1 VTVSEDDV
9 AGLAMANTPAE
20 IDVLEIIGDT
30 VLLLDG
36 QWRYVYVNRAAERVA
51 GKLREELIGRV
62 IWETYPAL
70 IGSPIGAAYRKA
82 MAERAIVRLEAVGVV
97 SERWY
102 DIHVYPAKDGL
113 LIYGRDVSAR
123 KQVELALQQSEERF
137 RAQYEGMPV
146 PTYTW
151 RRVPGPEGEPT
162 RFTLIAFNAAAESIT
177 RGVVKTLIGVDA
189 KELYRDTPE
198 ILDALRES
206 YERRAVCRRDMAY
219 QMRSTGEVKDMFI
232 TFAFVPPD
240 LVMVH
245 TEDVTDRRRA
255 ERALNE
261 LNATLERRVEEQTS
275 ALLARSHEIEAA
287 EAQLRRSEEHYREL
301 AEHNRR
307 LARELEHRVGNHLA
321 GLVALVREMRQ
332 RGADAEHLAR
342 AMEDRLVALAH
353 VHRLLTVENWGPV
366 QVRTLADSLFQALRP
381 AAPHPCPATVEG
393 PDVAVD
399 SNQATA
405 LAMILTEWFTNSCK
419 YGVHSKLGGHVEVRW
434 ALVGGVSGA
443 SERMPADG
451 PWVRLS
457 WMERGGPPIFN
468 HPSPS
473 LGTELVHGFAA
484 RELRGRS
491 EMTFPRDGAEHWL
504 EFPTAGTMNGTGEE
518 ASSIDRPI

>member
-1 VTVSEDDV
+1 
-9 AGLAMANTPAE
+9 MANTPAE
-20 IDVLEIIGDT
+20 IDALEIIGDT

-36 QWRYVYVNRAAERVA
+36 QWRYVYLNRAAEQVA
-51 GKLREELIGRV
+51 GKSRGELIGRV

-70 IGSPIGAAYRKA
+70 IGSPIEAAYRKA
-82 MAERAIVRLEAVGVV
+82 MAERVAVRLEAIGVV
-97 SERWY
+97 SGRWY

-113 LIYGRDVSAR
+113 LVYGRDVSAR

-137 RAQYEGMPV
+137 RAQYESMPV

-151 RRVPGPEGEPT
+151 RLKPPALGRAGQPPD
-162 RFTLIAFNAAAESIT
+162 FTLIALNAAADAFT
-177 RGVVKTLIGVDA
+177 RGAAKPLLGIDA
-189 KELYRDTPE
+189 TELYHDAPDVLE
-198 ILDALRES
+198 ILRDS
-206 YERRAVCRRDMAY
+206 FERRTVRRHDMAY
-219 QMRSTGEVKDMFI
+219 RLRSTGDVKDMHV

-261 LNATLERRVEEQTS
+261 LNATLELRVADQTS
-275 ALLARSHEIEAA
+275 ALLARSDELEAA
-287 EAQLRRSEEHYREL
+287 QAQLRKSEEHYREL

-342 AMEDRLVALAH
+342 AMEDRLVALTH
-353 VHRLLTVENWGPV
+353 VHRLLTNENWGPV
-366 QVRTLADSLFQALRP
+366 QVRTLFESLFQALRP
-381 AAPHPCPATVEG
+381 AAPHPCPTTIDG
-393 PDVAVD
+393 PAIAVD

-419 YGVHSKLGGHVEVRW
+419 YGVHSKPGGRVDVRW
-434 ALVGGVSGA
+434 ELVELSKASGNG
-443 SERMPADG
+443 R
-451 PWVRLS
+451 WVQLS
-457 WMERGGPPIFN
+457 WTERGGPPITAT
-468 HPSPS
+468 PSPS

-491 EMTFPRDGAEHWL
+491 EMRFPRDGAEHWL
-504 EFPTAGTMNGTGEE
+504 EFPVAGTANGIG
-518 ASSIDRPI
+518 PI

>member
-1 VTVSEDDV
+1 
-9 AGLAMANTPAE
+9 MANTPAE
-20 IDVLEIIGDT
+20 TDVLEIVSDT

-36 QWRYVYVNRAAERVA
+36 RWRYLYLNRAAEEVA
-51 GKLREELIGRV
+51 GKSRDELIGRV
-62 IWETYPAL
+62 IWDTYPAL
-70 IGSPIGAAYRKA
+70 IGTAMETAYRKA
-82 MAERAIVRLEAVGVV
+82 MEQRVVVRLEATGVV
-97 SERWY
+97 TGRWY

-123 KQVELALQQSEERF
+123 KQVELALQRSEERF
-137 RAQYEGMPV
+137 RAQYESMPV

-151 RRVPGPEGEPT
+151 RRVAGAAEGQPD
-162 RFTLIAFNAAAESIT
+162 RFTLIAFNAAAETIT
-177 RGVVKTLIGVDA
+177 RGAVKTLIGVDA
-189 KELYRDTPE
+189 EELHRDTPE
-198 ILDALRES
+198 ILNALRES
-206 YERRAVCRRDMAY
+206 YERRAVCRRDMTY
-219 QMRSTGEVKDMFI
+219 QMRSTGELKDMFI

-261 LNATLERRVEEQTS
+261 LNATLEARVVEQTS
-275 ALLARSHEIEAA
+275 ALRSRSRALEAA

-321 GLVALVREMRQ
+321 GLIALVREMRQ

-353 VHRLLTVENWGPV
+353 VHRLLTVEGWGSV
-366 QVRTLADSLFQALRP
+366 QVRTLTESLFQALRP
-381 AAPHPCPATVEG
+381 AAPHPCPAIVEG
-393 PDVAVD
+393 PAVSVD

-419 YGVHSKLGGHVEVRW
+419 YGVHSMPGGRVELRW
-434 ALVGGVSGA
+434 ALAGDNAVVGGGEEDDARTAASGQ
-443 SERMPADG
+443 
-451 PWVRLS
+451 WVRLI
-457 WMERGGPPIFN
+457 WMERGGPPIFS

-473 LGTELVHGFAA
+473 LGTELVRGFAA

-491 EMTFPRDGAEHWL
+491 EMTFPRGGAEHWL
-504 EFPTAGTMNGTGEE
+504 EFPVAESTNGTGGET
-518 ASSIDRPI
+518 SPIDGPI